1 MFLSSFV
8 KSQSY
13 HEILQKIEDNNI
25 EIQASKKHVE
35 SKAYEYRQ
43 HNLPDGPEINYG
55 YFPNNSSVPG
65 TKEIFEIS
73 QSVQMPCFYRN
84 HKAFANLLISQ
95 DEYKQLIIQQNILS
109 EAKSLIIEYVYLMK
123 KASITDKRLKFAND
137 MYSAYLIRLEL
148 GDANALEVNKARLH
162 LMQVTKDEKQIRS
175 EILSIREKIK
185 SLNGGND
192 LDISVDDYPGEN
204 LIELDSIIFDR
215 LSKDPELLSTK
226 KAVEASE
233 KQIMVTKNLQLPE
246 LSLGYGSETVAEE
259 KFKGVLV
266 GISIPLWSSK
276 RAIQKAKLES
286 EFYNLSESSL
296 NESKISETKIMYD
309 QANTLKENMESYQ
322 SVLGEVNSQ
331 ELLNVSLKTGEIS
344 VIDFFTEMFYYY
356 EIYDEYLTVER
367 DFYQSLNELYKYRL

>member
-1 MFLSSFV
+1 
-8 KSQSY
+8 
-13 HEILQKIEDNNI
+13 
-25 EIQASKKHVE
+25 
-35 SKAYEYRQ
+35 
-43 HNLPDGPEINYG
+43 
-55 YFPNNSSVPG
+55 
-65 TKEIFEIS
+65 
-73 QSVQMPCFYRN
+73 
-84 HKAFANLLISQ
+84 
-95 DEYKQLIIQQNILS
+95 
-109 EAKSLIIEYVYLMK
+109 
-123 KASITDKRLKFAND
+123 
-137 MYSAYLIRLEL
+137 
-148 GDANALEVNKARLH
+148 
-162 LMQVTKDEKQIRS
+162 
-175 EILSIREKIK
+175 
-185 SLNGGND
+185 
-192 LDISVDDYPGEN
+192 
-204 LIELDSIIFDR
+204 
-215 LSKDPELLSTK
+215 
-226 KAVEASE
+226 VEASE